1 MSEDLSIVIVDD
13 MQFSRAVLKSALRRS
28 GYEDVRLAAS
38 ATETLKMLRERG
50 ADVVVAD
57 WVMPEMNG
65 LELTDAIRA
74 MDEEKSRYTS
84 VILFTAREGEDAM
97 LEAFHRGV
105 DDYLTKPVND
115 KELAARVYAA
125 GRIASLQNDL
135 LQTTSALQA
144 LNSNLESLNAV
155 DVLTGVGNRRYL
167 ARQLD
172 AQLLHV
178 HSRGGGLCYAV
189 VDIDDFQRI
198 NRQYS
203 YDAGDEILRAL
214 ARRLRRAVRPL
225 DIVGRIEADTFGI
238 ILRYDNPAHFRTGI
252 FDRIQEAVRN
262 RPFRIDDGEVE
273 MDVSLGAVCFNS
285 GDELLT
291 VPEIME
297 QAERNLERARARGVG
312 QVEIG

>member
-13 MQFSRAVLKSALRRS
+13 MQFSRAVLKSALKRS
-28 GYEDVRLAAS
+28 GYDDVRLAAS

-84 VILFTAREGEDAM
+84 VILFTAKEGEDAM

-115 KELAARVYAA
+115 KELAARVFAA
-125 GRIASLQNDL
+125 GRIAGMQNDL

-144 LNSNLESLNAV
+144 LSNNLESINAV
-155 DVLTGVGNRRYL
+155 DVLTGVGNRRFL

-172 AQLLHV
+172 SLLLHV

-189 VDIDDFQRI
+189 VDIDDFQRV
-198 NRQYS
+198 NRDYS
-203 YDAGDEILRAL
+203 YDAGDEVLRAL

-225 DIVGRIEADTFGI
+225 DIVGRLEADTFGL
-238 ILRYDNPAHFRTGI
+238 ILRYENPAHFRPGI
-252 FDRIQEAVRN
+252 FERIREAVRN
-262 RPFRIDDGEVE
+262 RPFRVDGGEVE
-273 MDVSLGAVCFNS
+273 IDISMGAVCFNS

-291 VPEIME
+291 VPELME
-297 QAERNLERARARGVG
+297 QAEVNLQRARSRGAG
-312 QVEIG
+312 QLEIG